1 MTARPPLSRK
11 ARKVVK
17 TAPPGRPKDLAKRT
31 AILEAAKRMFVQHG
45 FDRVSM
51 DQVAAE
57 AGVSKLT
64 VYSHFGD
71 KDNLF
76 AEAVRAHCEQ
86 NLPQRLF
93 EPAAGIPLRERL
105 LTIGQAFFAMV
116 MAPDAV
122 AGHRILCSPEVA
134 ARGMAAT
141 FWAAGP
147 GRVKAAFRALLEDHI
162 ARGEL
167 EIEDPDRAAG
177 HFFALLKGDPHARAV
192 LGCQGGDCREEAQAH
207 VASVVDLFL
216 RAYGVRGHGR
226 E

>member
-1 MTARPPLSRK
+1 MRTAQPHCTP
-11 ARKVVK
+11 K
-17 TAPPGRPKDLAKRT
+17 TAGPGRPKDLAKRA

-45 FDRVSM
+45 FERVSM

-71 KDNLF
+71 KDSLF

-93 EPAAGIPLRERL
+93 ESRPETPLREHL
-105 LTIGQAFFAMV
+105 LAIGQAFFAMV
-116 MAPDAV
+116 MAPEAV
-122 AGHRILCSPEVA
+122 AGHRILCSPQVA

-147 GRVKAAFRALLEDHI
+147 ERVKAAFRALLEDRI

-167 EIEDPDRAAG
+167 EIDDPARAAG
-177 HFFALLKGDPHARAV
+177 HFFALLKGDPHAQAV
-192 LGCQGGDCREEAQAH
+192 LGCEDANCCEAAQAH

-216 RAYGVRGHGR
+216 RAYAVRGHGR
-226 E
+226 R